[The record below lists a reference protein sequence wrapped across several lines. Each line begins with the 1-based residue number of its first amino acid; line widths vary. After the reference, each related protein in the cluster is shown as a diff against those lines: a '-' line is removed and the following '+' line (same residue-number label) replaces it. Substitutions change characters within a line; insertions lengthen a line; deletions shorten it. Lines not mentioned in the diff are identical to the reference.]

1 MKTLNITLPETL
13 EVGGPAG
20 HERSMSTANWT
31 EEFLLNMMLHGIK
44 QRRTDRFSVVKSND
58 GISKATEALAALD
71 ASLLAGELPSGGG
84 GGGPRLSIEDAGM
97 IQFFNSKGSP
107 VRISK
112 QVANG
117 KNLSDYIAIF
127 VQKAIWPSVA
137 KAISGMPKDE
147 QIAFHKTKLPQLVRD
162 NTAKVLAV
170 AQKDPNGMGSFIE
183 AERKKREGTKETGFS
198 VDIEISL

>member
-1 MKTLNITLPETL
+1 M
-13 EVGGPAG
+13 A
-20 HERSMSTANWT
+20 
-31 EEFLLNMMLHGIK
+31 
-44 QRRTDRFSVVKSND
+44 
-58 GISKATEALAALD
+58 
-71 ASLLAGELPSGGG
+71 AGEMPSGGG
-84 GGGPRLSIEDAGM
+84 GGGPRLSVEDAGM
-97 IQFFNSKGSP
+97 IAYFNSKGSP
-107 VRISK
+107 VKFAK

-117 KNLSDYIAIF
+117 KNLSDYIASF

-137 KAISGMPKDE
+137 KAISGMDKAD

-162 NTAKVLAV
+162 NTAKVLSV

>member
-1 MKTLNITLPETL
+1 MQRCTASAEKADWTK
-13 EVGGPAG
+13 VRQAMFD
-20 HERSMSTANWT
+20 SMA
-31 EEFLLNMMLHGIK
+31 
-44 QRRTDRFSVVKSND
+44 
-58 GISKATEALAALD
+58 
-71 ASLLAGELPSGGG
+71 AGEMPSGGG
-84 GGGPRLSIEDAGM
+84 GGGPRLSAEDAGM

-107 VRISK
+107 VKISK
-112 QVANG
+112 QICNG
-117 KNLSDYIAIF
+117 KNLAEYVAIF

-137 KAISGMPKDE
+137 KAISGMDKAA
-147 QIAFHKTKLPQLVRD
+147 QIEFHKTKLPQLVRD